1 MTVFRYSQEISSV
14 PHSLPPTFNF
24 DKTSFNCKIKNKY
37 CIIYLFY
44 YLTSSSFSFWSLS
57 FSSISLSS
65 PCKVSKEVLS
75 GPHSLENSTIAM
87 VYWTRV
93 AQSSLEYLAAAIVIP
108 LVLSGDGDLFL
119 AVKCTSKI
127 KVSCTGITQ
136 NSRADRH
143 GHDRMVVGFTTTCAI
158 SAYHH

>member
-1 MTVFRYSQEISSV
+1 
-14 PHSLPPTFNF
+14 
-24 DKTSFNCKIKNKY
+24 
-37 CIIYLFY
+37 
-44 YLTSSSFSFWSLS
+44 
-57 FSSISLSS
+57 
-65 PCKVSKEVLS
+65 
-75 GPHSLENSTIAM
+75 M

-136 NSRADRH
+136 NSRGERRV
-143 GHDRMVVGFTTTCAI
+143 HDRMVVGFTTTCAI
-158 SAYHH
+158 SSYHH